1 MLFALGFLQVT
12 SEEVGDGG
20 EVFGGLG
27 CAGGPAGCGFDVF
40 ERVVGGVS
48 FDEKEADVG
57 VVGGGDLFGGVLN
70 DGAVGE
76 AGEGHLHVG
85 LAGGEPE
92 IADEDVVELDG
103 VRAADD
109 ESEGAASGLRGKVDA
124 PTADVVGGC
133 GGGEAVEFYGDLF
146 SGGGAAPDVDGHV
159 ALKDHVAGEEFG
171 ERDFGV
177 GTQGEYERDDE
188 DAANETRGHRYLR
201 RLPL

>member
-1 MLFALGFLQVT
+1 MSA
-12 SEEVGDGG
+12 
-20 EVFGGLG
+20 
-27 CAGGPAGCGFDVF
+27 
-40 ERVVGGVS
+40 VS
-48 FDEKEADVG
+48 FHEKRRMPVMD
-57 VVGGGDLFGGVLN
+57 GGDLFGGVLN
-70 DGAVGE
+70 VCAVGE
-76 AGEGHLHVG
+76 AGERHLHVG

-159 ALKDHVAGEEFG
+159 ALKDHVEKSLGERLAAAQGEEG
-171 ERDFGV
+171 
-177 GTQGEYERDDE
+177 DDE
-188 DAANETRGHRYLR
+188 DAANERFSGYLR